1 MTDSSLNQPPIAA
14 DRPAAMRFILLT
26 VLIDMVSIGLIIPVL
41 PELVGRFTSDRAE
54 QAFWF
59 GAIMFTFGVAN
70 FFSAPVLGALSDRYG
85 RRPVLLLGFC
95 GFAFSYF
102 GTALAATLGQLVA
115 IRLVSGALQANVSIA
130 NAYVADITTPED
142 RARRFGQVGAMFG
155 LGFILGP
162 VMGGLLGAIDIH
174 LPFYASGVLAL
185 LNLVYGYFVLPESLA
200 VQYRKPLTWGALN
213 PIQALT
219 QLSKLEGV
227 GILVLVVAFGA
238 LTDSILR
245 SSWVLYTGFRFGWGP
260 LENGWSLF
268 AVGVLSVLVQ
278 GVLLKRLLA
287 RFGARRLATMGLI
300 SATCCYVLWALA
312 TQGWMMYAVMAL
324 NLFGFTVQASMQSLV
339 SNAADATTQG
349 RTMGAVAALTSLMFI
364 IGPVI
369 GTSLLGAVSHLPPSD
384 WRAGAPFFFC
394 AVLMASSTAVALWH
408 FSRRPAE
415 PAPQPNV

>member
-1 MTDSSLNQPPIAA
+1 
-14 DRPAAMRFILLT
+14 MRFILLT

-70 FFSAPVLGALSDRYG
+70 FFCAPVLGALSDRYG

-102 GTALAATLGQLVA
+102 GTALAATLWQLVA
-115 IRLVSGALQANVSIA
+115 IRVVSGALQANVSVA

-142 RARRFGQVGAMFG
+142 RAKRFGQMGAMFG

-162 VMGGLLGAIDIH
+162 VMGGLLGAIDIR
-174 LPFYASGVLAL
+174 LPFYASGGLAL
-185 LNLVYGYFVLPESLA
+185 LNLAYGYFVLPESLA
-200 VQYRKPLTWGALN
+200 VENRRPLTWGALN
-213 PIQALT
+213 PVRSLT
-219 QLSKLEGV
+219 QLSRLEGV

-245 SSWVLYTGFRFGWGP
+245 STWVLYTGFRFGWGP
-260 LENGWSLF
+260 MENGWSLF
-268 AVGVLSVLVQ
+268 VVGIVSVLVQ

-287 RFGARRLATMGLI
+287 RFGARRLTVMGLV
-300 SATCCYVLWALA
+300 SATCCYVLWALS
-312 TQGWMMYAVMAL
+312 TQGWMMYAVIAL
-324 NLFGFTVQASMQSLV
+324 NLLGFTVTASIQALV
-339 SNAADATTQG
+339 SNAADASTQG
-349 RTMGAVAALTSLMFI
+349 RTMGAVSALTSLMFVF
-364 IGPVI
+364 GPVI
-369 GTSLLGAVSHLPPSD
+369 GASLLGVVSHLPAGD

-394 AVLMASSTAVALWH
+394 ATLTALSTAVALRY

-415 PAPQPNV
+415 LAPLSNA

>member
-1 MTDSSLNQPPIAA
+1 MSLNSTEIAA

-70 FFSAPVLGALSDRYG
+70 FFCAPILGALSDRYG

-115 IRLVSGALQANVSIA
+115 IRLVSGALQANVSVA
-130 NAYVADITTPED
+130 NAYVADITAPED
-142 RARRFGQVGAMFG
+142 RARRFGQMGAMFG

-185 LNLVYGYFVLPESLA
+185 LNLVYGYFVLPESLSLA
-200 VQYRKPLTWGALN
+200 NRKPVTWSALN

-219 QLSKLEGV
+219 QLTRLEGV
-227 GILVLVVAFGA
+227 GLLVLVVAFGA

-260 LENGWSLF
+260 MENGWSLF

-300 SATCCYVLWALA
+300 SATICYVLWALSS
-312 TQGWMMYAVMAL
+312 QGWMMYAVMGL
-324 NLFGFTVQASMQSLV
+324 NLFGFTVQASIQSLV

-349 RTMGAVAALTSLMFI
+349 RTMGAVAALTSLMYV

-394 AVLMASSTAVALWH
+394 ALLMASSTAVALWH
-408 FSRRPAE
+408 FSRRPVE
-415 PAPQPNV
+415 LAPQPNA

>member
-1 MTDSSLNQPPIAA
+1 
-14 DRPAAMRFILLT
+14 MRFILLT

-70 FFSAPVLGALSDRYG
+70 FFCAPILGALSDRYG

-115 IRLVSGALQANVSIA
+115 IRLVSGALQANVSVA
-130 NAYVADITTPED
+130 NAYVADITAPED
-142 RARRFGQVGAMFG
+142 RARRFGQMGAMFG

-162 VMGGLLGAIDIH
+162 VMGGLLGDIDIH

-200 VQYRKPLTWGALN
+200 QANRKPVTWGALN
-213 PIQALT
+213 PIQSLT
-219 QLSKLEGV
+219 QLTRLEGV
-227 GILVLVVAFGA
+227 GLLVLVVAFGA

-260 LENGWSLF
+260 MENGWSLF

-278 GVLLKRLLA
+278 GVLLKRLLG
-287 RFGARRLATMGLI
+287 RFGARRLATIGLL
-300 SATCCYVLWALA
+300 SASVCYALWALS
-312 TQGWMMYAVMAL
+312 TQGWMMYVVMGL
-324 NLFGFTVQASMQSLV
+324 NLFGFTVQASIQSLV

-349 RTMGAVAALTSLMFI
+349 RTMGAVAALTSLMYV

-369 GTSLLGAVSHLPPSD
+369 GTSLLGAVSHLPAGD

-394 AVLMASSTAVALWH
+394 AILMASSTAVALWH
-408 FSRRPAE
+408 FSRRPPE
-415 PAPQPNV
+415 LAPQPNV

>member
-1 MTDSSLNQPPIAA
+1 MSLNTTEVAA
-14 DRPAAMRFILLT
+14 ARPAAMRFILLT

-70 FFSAPVLGALSDRYG
+70 FFCAPILGALSDRYG

-115 IRLVSGALQANVSIA
+115 IRLVSGALQANVSVA
-130 NAYVADITTPED
+130 NAYVADITAPED
-142 RARRFGQVGAMFG
+142 RARRFGQMGAMFG

-162 VMGGLLGAIDIH
+162 VMGGLLGDIDIH

-200 VQYRKPLTWGALN
+200 QANRKPVTWGALN
-213 PIQALT
+213 PIQSLT
-219 QLSKLEGV
+219 QLTRLEGV
-227 GILVLVVAFGA
+227 GLLVLVVAFGA

-260 LENGWSLF
+260 MENGWSLF

-278 GVLLKRLLA
+278 GVLLKRLLG
-287 RFGARRLATMGLI
+287 RFGARRLATIGLL
-300 SATCCYVLWALA
+300 SASVCYALWALS
-312 TQGWMMYAVMAL
+312 TQGWMMYVVMGL
-324 NLFGFTVQASMQSLV
+324 NLFGFTVQASIQSLV

-349 RTMGAVAALTSLMFI
+349 RTMGAVAALTSLMYV

-369 GTSLLGAVSHLPPSD
+369 GTSLLGAVSHLPAGD

-394 AVLMASSTAVALWH
+394 AILMASSTAVALWH
-408 FSRRPAE
+408 FSRRPPE
-415 PAPQPNV
+415 LAPQPNV

>member
-1 MTDSSLNQPPIAA
+1 MNDKSTEIAA

-70 FFSAPVLGALSDRYG
+70 FFCAPILGALSDRYG

-115 IRLVSGALQANVSIA
+115 IRLVSGALQANVSVA
-130 NAYVADITTPED
+130 NAYVADITAPED
-142 RARRFGQVGAMFG
+142 RARRFGQMGAMFG

-185 LNLVYGYFVLPESLA
+185 LNLVYGYFVLPESLSPA
-200 VQYRKPLTWGALN
+200 NRKPVTWGALN

-219 QLSKLEGV
+219 QLTRLEGV
-227 GILVLVVAFGA
+227 GLLVLVVAFGA

-260 LENGWSLF
+260 MENGWSLF

-300 SATCCYVLWALA
+300 SATCCYVLWALSS
-312 TQGWMMYAVMAL
+312 QGWMMYAVMGL
-324 NLFGFTVQASMQSLV
+324 NLFGFTVQASIQSLV

-349 RTMGAVAALTSLMFI
+349 RTMGAMAALTSLMYV

-369 GTSLLGAVSHLPPSD
+369 GTSLLGVVSHLPPSD

-394 AVLMASSTAVALWH
+394 ALLMASSTTVALWH
-408 FSRRPAE
+408 FSRRPVE
-415 PAPQPNV
+415 PAPQPNA

>member
-1 MTDSSLNQPPIAA
+1 
-14 DRPAAMRFILLT
+14 MRFILLT

-70 FFSAPVLGALSDRYG
+70 FFCAPILGALSDRYG

-115 IRLVSGALQANVSIA
+115 IRLVSGALQANVSVA
-130 NAYVADITTPED
+130 NAYVADITAPED
-142 RARRFGQVGAMFG
+142 RARRFGQMGAMFG

-185 LNLVYGYFVLPESLA
+185 LNLVYGYFVLPESLSLA
-200 VQYRKPLTWGALN
+200 NRKPVTWSALN

-219 QLSKLEGV
+219 QLTRLEGV
-227 GILVLVVAFGA
+227 GLLVLVVAFGA

-260 LENGWSLF
+260 MENGWSLF

-300 SATCCYVLWALA
+300 SATICYVLWALSS
-312 TQGWMMYAVMAL
+312 QGWMMYAVMGL
-324 NLFGFTVQASMQSLV
+324 NLFGFTVQASIQSLV

-349 RTMGAVAALTSLMFI
+349 RTMGAVAALTSLMYV

-394 AVLMASSTAVALWH
+394 ALLMASSTAVALWH
-408 FSRRPAE
+408 FSRRPVE
-415 PAPQPNV
+415 LAPQPNA

>member
-1 MTDSSLNQPPIAA
+1 
-14 DRPAAMRFILLT
+14 MRFILLT

-70 FFSAPVLGALSDRYG
+70 FFCAPILGALSDRYG

-115 IRLVSGALQANVSIA
+115 IRLVSGALQANVSVA
-130 NAYVADITTPED
+130 NAYVADITAPED
-142 RARRFGQVGAMFG
+142 RARRFGQMGAMFG

-185 LNLVYGYFVLPESLA
+185 LNLVYGYFVLPESLSPA
-200 VQYRKPLTWGALN
+200 NRKPVTWSALN

-219 QLSKLEGV
+219 QLTRLEGV
-227 GILVLVVAFGA
+227 GLLVLVVAFGA

-260 LENGWSLF
+260 MENGWSLF

-300 SATCCYVLWALA
+300 SATICYVLWALSS
-312 TQGWMMYAVMAL
+312 QGWMMYAVMGL
-324 NLFGFTVQASMQSLV
+324 NLFGFTVQASIQSLV

-349 RTMGAVAALTSLMFI
+349 RTMGAVAALTSLMYV

-394 AVLMASSTAVALWH
+394 ALLMASSTAVALWH
-408 FSRRPAE
+408 FSRRPVE
-415 PAPQPNV
+415 LAPQPNA